1 MTPEQVLSHR
11 APTGLDGTRWSMYL
25 ERLDSALARGDTYRM
40 VYAWHLACLEA
51 RAGNQWEGMLA
62 VGEAALRIAR
72 ATGLT
77 LAFTAEARQA
87 LHVALRRAQR
97 AESRDGVMRVAD
109 AFADLGDFDV
119 VAQCGLLV
127 EQLSPGSR
135 SGAARSGAA

>member
-1 MTPEQVLSHR
+1 MSGS
-11 APTGLDGTRWSMYL
+11 AMDTREPLGGAVPRWL
-25 ERLDSALARGDTYRM
+25 AHIERLDVALGRNDTYAM

-87 LHVALRRAQR
+87 LHVALQR
-97 AESRDGVMRVAD
+97 ANRQGSREGLTRVAD
-109 AFADLGDFDV
+109 AFAVLGDFDV

-127 EQLSPGSR
+127 EHLSPKPR
-135 SGAARSGAA
+135 SGAA